1 MQQTMRLPRR
11 CYRCMSHRLPALMQQ
26 CYVMASRRAHTSV
39 TRTACCIGC
48 RAVSHAAPIAHRL
61 PSTCPLHLVK
71 ARCIGCRLTRR
82 THCASAAV
90 DMPAASSQSTLHRLP
105 SHTPHPFPAQRLRAL
120 ASHAPTGTFA
130 TEYAHAAPEA
140 RRARAGGGAR
150 CYFAQKK
157 NQRREGRGRRSR
169 ATRRKRRN
177 QRARRSLRSTSCQR
191 VLMQGEAS

>member
-82 THCASAAV
+82 THFQPSGSALLL
-90 DMPAASSQSTLHRLP
+90 PTPKLGPLLQSMLTLHP
-105 SHTPHPFPAQRLRAL
+105 
-120 ASHAPTGTFA
+120 
-130 TEYAHAAPEA
+130 
-140 RRARAGGGAR
+140 RRGGRGRGAEHGVISRKKRIRGEKGAGG
-150 CYFAQKK
+150 
-157 NQRREGRGRRSR
+157 GRGRRGGS
-169 ATRRKRRN
+169 AGTS
-177 QRARRSLRSTSCQR
+177 ARGVPCGPRH
-191 VLMQGEAS
+191 VNAY

>member
-82 THCASAAV
+82 THFQPSGSALLL
-90 DMPAASSQSTLHRLP
+90 PTPQLGPLLQSMLTLHP
-105 SHTPHPFPAQRLRAL
+105 
-120 ASHAPTGTFA
+120 
-130 TEYAHAAPEA
+130 
-140 RRARAGGGAR
+140 RRGGRGRGAEHGVISR
-150 CYFAQKK
+150 KK